1 MVNNKLVG
9 GFKQEILCSTIYGDV
24 ILPIDEFIFFK
35 MVKNHEP
42 DKDIPTRQD
51 WILKLID
58 VFWWCLMILND
69 V

>member
-9 GFKQEILCSTIYGDV
+9 GLKQEILCSTIYGDV

-51 WILKLID
+51 
-58 VFWWCLMILND
+58 
-69 V
+69 